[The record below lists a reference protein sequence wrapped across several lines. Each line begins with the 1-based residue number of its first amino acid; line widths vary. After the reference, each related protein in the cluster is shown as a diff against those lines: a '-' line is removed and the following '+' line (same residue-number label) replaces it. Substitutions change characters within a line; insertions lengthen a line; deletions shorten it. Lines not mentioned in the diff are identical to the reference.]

1 MQPVQSQTQLD
12 RIERKL
18 DEILMFR
25 DVVLK
30 FALPKIPGPA
40 RQAAM
45 RLLSQRMEG

>member
-1 MQPVQSQTQLD
+1 MD

-18 DEILMFR
+18 DEVLAFR

-45 RLLSQRMEG
+45 RLLAQRTEG